1 MITGKKTIKVAT
13 IEMKALIKEVPINKK
28 EIIKA
33 ATANAIPTA

>member
-1 MITGKKTIKVAT
+1 MITGIKTIKVAT
-13 IEMKALIKEVPINKK
+13 IEMKESINEVFINKK